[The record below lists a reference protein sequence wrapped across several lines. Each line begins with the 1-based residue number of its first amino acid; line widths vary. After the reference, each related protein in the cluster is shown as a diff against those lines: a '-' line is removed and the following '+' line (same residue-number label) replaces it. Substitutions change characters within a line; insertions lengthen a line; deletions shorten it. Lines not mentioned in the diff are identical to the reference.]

1 MKSKFERIRL
11 PLKTET
17 NGTEKENDHGDLGPS
32 ANRQLDQ
39 IS

>member
-11 PLKTET
+11 QLKTET
-17 NGTEKENDHGDLGPS
+17 NRTEKGNDPGDLGPS
-32 ANRQLDQ
+32 DNQHLGQ